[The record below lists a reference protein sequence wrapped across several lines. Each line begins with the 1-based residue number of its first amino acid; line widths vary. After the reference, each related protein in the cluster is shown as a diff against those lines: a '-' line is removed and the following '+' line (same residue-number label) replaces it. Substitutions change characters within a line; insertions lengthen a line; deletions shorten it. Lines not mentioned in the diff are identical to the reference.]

1 MIHSVGHSERTGVVV
16 EPRLSTQ
23 WFVKM
28 APLAKKAIDKKT
40 RIKSG
45 ILPYQDSIKRF
56 YVGWKMSMI
65 G

>member
-28 APLAKKAIDKKT
+28 APLAKKAIDNQET
-40 RIKSG
+40 L
-45 ILPYQDSIKRF
+45 ILLVFILK
-56 YVGWKMSMI
+56 
-65 G
+65 